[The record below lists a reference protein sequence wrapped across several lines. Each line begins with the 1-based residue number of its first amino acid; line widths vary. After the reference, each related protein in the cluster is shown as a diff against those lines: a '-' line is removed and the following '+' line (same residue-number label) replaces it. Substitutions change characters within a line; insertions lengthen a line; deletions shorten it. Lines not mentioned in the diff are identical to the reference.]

1 MSDKITNFE
10 DYKNKAVTPEPVS
23 QDTMNIEIE
32 DPYLFLNAEERE
44 EYILQRRR
52 ELGEDAP
59 KEPSKEPVED
69 RPFKEHPVEERKEER
84 REHREERRQRDP
96 EPKRR
101 PPRERYE
108 SEEEPD
114 YDEEYDG
121 DEDYDD
127 DDTEGGINMNL
138 VVRVASILTGIV
150 ILAIVAMALKVKVY
164 DRYFAPDPD
173 EAPVSA
179 AAPALPAGFVEKN
192 DTVVVTGAST
202 LNIRSVPSAE
212 SKETVVGVVP
222 EGDELK
228 RIAVSEDGNWALV
241 EVDGQQVYASMKYL
255 KEK

>member
-32 DPYLFLNAEERE
+32 DPYQFLNAEERE
-44 EYILQRRR
+44 EYILQRRK
-52 ELGEDAP
+52 ELGEDVP
-59 KEPSKEPVED
+59 KEPRKEPEED
-69 RPFKEHPVEERKEER
+69 RPHKEEPVEERREKR
-84 REHREERRQRDP
+84 REPRQERRQRDP
-96 EPKRR
+96 EPRRR
-101 PPRERYE
+101 PSRERYE
-108 SEEEPD
+108 SEDDPD
-114 YDEEYDG
+114 YDEDYDG
-121 DEDYDD
+121 DDGYDEDDA
-127 DDTEGGINMNL
+127 EGGINMNL
-138 VVRVASILTGIV
+138 VVRVASILTGII

-173 EAPVSA
+173 EAPASV
-179 AAPALPAGFVEKN
+179 AAPAIPAGFIEKN

-202 LNIRSVPSAE
+202 LNIRSVPSSE
-212 SKETVVGVVP
+212 SKDTVVGLVP

-228 RIAVSEDGNWALV
+228 RIAVSEDGHWALV

>member
-10 DYKNKAVTPEPVS
+10 DYKNKAVTPDPVS

-32 DPYLFLNAEERE
+32 DPYQFLSAEERE
-44 EYILQRRR
+44 EYILERRK
-52 ELGEDAP
+52 ELGEDVP
-59 KEPSKEPVED
+59 KGPDKEAEEV
-69 RPFKEHPVEERKEER
+69 RPRKEQSREER
-84 REHREERRQRDP
+84 RKESREPQEDRRQRDP
-96 EPKRR
+96 ESRRR

-108 SEEEPD
+108 PDDEPD
-114 YDEEYDG
+114 YKDYDGDG
-121 DEDYDD
+121 DEDDA
-127 DDTEGGINMNL
+127 EGLINMNL
-138 VVRVASILTGIV
+138 VVRIASILTGIV

-173 EAPVSA
+173 EAPSA
-179 AAPALPAGFVEKN
+179 VAVAIPSGFVEKN

-212 SKETVVGVVP
+212 SQETVVGMVP

-228 RIAVSEDGNWALV
+228 RIAVSEDGSWALV